1 MVTCALFLDFDGL
14 ICDTERAA
22 RCSWDEFYR
31 EFGLAFPACLW
42 QRMAGRSDGESVAA
56 ADLSEQLGAPVTDV
70 LLARR
75 RRRKQALCET
85 EPLRPGVATLI
96 AAATRNGL
104 TLAVVSSSP
113 LAWVRGHLARLGVQ
127 DRFSLIVSGDDV
139 ARGKPAPDLY
149 QMALQRTRL
158 TANKAIAFEDSPTGV
173 RAAKAARLRCV
184 AVPNA
189 AGSAYGLRHADV
201 VLGSLESYA
210 LEADLLLMEGM
221 PA

>member
-1 MVTCALFLDFDGL
+1 MLVRALFLDFDGL

-22 RCSWDEFYR
+22 RRSWDEFYR

-42 QRMAGRSDGESVAA
+42 KRMAGRADGESVAV
-56 ADLSEQLGAPVTDV
+56 ADLSRQLGTPVTDV
-70 LLARR
+70 LRARR

-85 EPLRPGVATLI
+85 EPLRPGVAALI
-96 AAATRNGL
+96 AAAARHGL

-113 LAWVRGHLARLGVQ
+113 LAWVRGHLARLGIQ
-127 DRFSLIVSGDDV
+127 DRFAVIVSGDDV

-149 QMALQRTRL
+149 QMALLRTGL
-158 TANKAIAFEDSPTGV
+158 TANQAIAFEDSPTGV
-173 RAAKAARLRCV
+173 RAAKAARLRCI

-189 AGSAYGLRHADV
+189 AGGADGLSHADV

-210 LEADLLLMEGM
+210 LGADLLLMEG